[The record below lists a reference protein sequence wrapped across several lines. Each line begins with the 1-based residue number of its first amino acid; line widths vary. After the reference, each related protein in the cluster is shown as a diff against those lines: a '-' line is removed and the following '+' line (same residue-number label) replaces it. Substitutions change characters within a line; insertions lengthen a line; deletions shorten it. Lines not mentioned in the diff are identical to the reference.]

1 VHSNAFR
8 FSTAALPDRDRL
20 QIWRDV
26 FGRQV
31 VKVEMEPLGDG
42 PFYSEADIRLLPN
55 LIVASV
61 NSSANRI
68 KRTRQQVDD
77 GSDDFILGVLT
88 KGHVV
93 ASQGRHEAT
102 FSSGEAVL
110 WSNGSTGGCYYPA
123 ETGFISLSIPR
134 AILAPAVADL
144 DKMLMTVIPR
154 DTGALRLLTGY
165 LQILLPDLAE
175 MPPEVQA
182 LSIAHVHDL
191 VALTLGATRDGA
203 EIARGRGLRAVR
215 LRAIEA
221 DIIANIASRD
231 LSIDAL
237 AARHGISPRYI
248 RSLFQRADT
257 SFTDFVLKQRLAR
270 AYRYLTN
277 PQFTGYMISTI
288 AFESGFGDLSYFN
301 HAFRRQY
308 GMTPSD
314 ARALVLPRRP
324 GE

>member
-1 VHSNAFR
+1 VESNSFR
-8 FSTAALPDRDRL
+8 FSTADLPAEDRL

-31 VKVEMEPLGDG
+31 VKVDMEPIGDG
-42 PFYSEADIRLLPN
+42 PFYSDADIRLLPD
-55 LIVASV
+55 LVIATV

-68 KRTRQQVDD
+68 TRSRQLVDD
-77 GSDDFILGVLT
+77 GGDDFILGFLT

-93 ASQGRHEAT
+93 ASQGHREAS
-102 FSSGEAVL
+102 FSAGEAIL
-110 WSNGSTGGCYYPA
+110 WSNASTGGCHYPV

-144 DKMLMTVIPR
+144 DKMLMTVIPQ
-154 DTGALRLLTGY
+154 DTGALRLLAGY
-165 LQILLPDLAE
+165 LQLLLPDLAQ
-175 MPPEVQA
+175 MPPELQS

-191 VALTLGATRDGA
+191 VALTLGATRDSA
-203 EIARGRGLRAVR
+203 EIARRRGLRAVR

-237 AARHGISPRYI
+237 AARHGISARYI
-248 RSLFQRADT
+248 RSLFQSENT

-277 PQFTGYMISTI
+277 PQFTDLMISTI

-314 ARALVLPRRP
+314 ARAQARQQRE
-324 GE
+324 GG